1 MESKI
6 LVVDN
11 DSQIRELLYDALT
24 KVGYKVS
31 TTHSGKEAL
40 ELARKQSPELILLDF
55 KMPDMDGVAL
65 LEKIRCFDQ
74 KTKVLMITGFA
85 DDELER
91 RARLAGASGF
101 LRKTLGIDV
110 ILKAINDILQPK
122 KRYGQEKILVVD
134 DDQQISS
141 LIRDF
146 LSKKGFNVI
155 TAASGEEGLE
165 KFKTEKPILVLLDVK
180 LPGIDGILTL
190 KRIREIDDKVGVIMI
205 TGVLDEA
212 VLEEV
217 KKFGVFEY
225 IVKPFDLDYLETCAL
240 VRICLVSALLE

>member
-24 KVGYKVS
+24 KVGYKVI

-40 ELARKQSPELILLDF
+40 ELARTHNPELMLLDF
-55 KMPDMDGVAL
+55 KMPDMDGVEL
-65 LEKIRCFDQ
+65 LEKLRYFDH
-74 KTKVLMITGFA
+74 KIKVLMITGFA

-110 ILKAINDILQPK
+110 ILKAINEILQPN

-134 DDQQISS
+134 DDPNISS
-141 LIRDF
+141 LIREF
-146 LSKKGFNVI
+146 LSKKGFSVV

-190 KRIREIDDKVGVIMI
+190 KRIREMDDKVGVIMI
-205 TGVLDEA
+205 TGVMDES
-212 VLEEV
+212 VFEEV
-217 KKFGVFEY
+217 KKFGVCEY

-240 VRICLVSALLE
+240 VRICLVSALLD